1 MRSLLP
7 TSECWDKSL
16 MCQPLRKCLTK
27 LFVIVVTAVTVIDTS
42 EETGPKENG
51 LPKSRLLVR
60 GGEEM

>member
-1 MRSLLP
+1 
-7 TSECWDKSL
+7 